1 MQKTP
6 ESEIQFL
13 KGVGPK
19 RARLLE
25 TELGVTSIDKLIH
38 LYPYKYIDRNSIRA
52 IAEIQ
57 PGNAYVQI
65 MAQVISAT
73 VLDKAGRE
81 VDMDSGK
88 PGAISRLSH
97 RQRRVGIHGTC
108 IFQRHKIHARA
119 TGSG

>member
-6 ESEIQFL
+6 ESEIQFI

-25 TELGVTSIDKLIH
+25 TELGVTSIDKLLH

-65 MAQVISAT
+65 
-73 VLDKAGRE
+73 L
-81 VDMDSGK
+81 
-88 PGAISRLSH
+88 
-97 RQRRVGIHGTC
+97 
-108 IFQRHKIHARA
+108 
-119 TGSG
+119 

>member
-73 VLDKAGRE
+73 VLDKSGKE

-88 PGAISRLSH
+88 PGAISRLS
-97 RQRRVGIHGTC
+97 VIVSD
-108 IFQRHKIHARA
+108 
-119 TGSG
+119 GSASMELVFSKA